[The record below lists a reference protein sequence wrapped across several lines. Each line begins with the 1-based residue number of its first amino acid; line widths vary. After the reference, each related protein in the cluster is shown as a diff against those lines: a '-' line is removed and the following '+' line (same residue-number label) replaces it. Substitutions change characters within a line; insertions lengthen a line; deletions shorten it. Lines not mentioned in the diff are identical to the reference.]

1 LGLGED
7 REQVDHLAALV
18 PARRLASARV
28 LDGYSASMIS
38 TVAVGTDGS
47 GTANVAV
54 KEATEIA
61 RRFGAKLVLLSAT
74 SGSDRS
80 RGSERKDI
88 ELQWAAS
95 SSARLRTILERNEAD
110 VRRAG
115 IDCETHSDEG
125 DPAEVLVRLAAEC
138 DADLLVIGN
147 KGMKRRVLGSVPNTV
162 THKAECS
169 VLVVKTI

>member
-1 LGLGED
+1 
-7 REQVDHLAALV
+7 
-18 PARRLASARV
+18 
-28 LDGYSASMIS
+28 MIS

-47 GTANVAV
+47 GTADLAV
-54 KEATEIA
+54 REATEIA
-61 RRFGAKLVLLSAT
+61 RRFGAKLVLLSAF
-74 SGSDRS
+74 SGSMGPPGTEHQDV
-80 RGSERKDI
+80 ER
-88 ELQWAAS
+88 QWASS
-95 SSARLRTILERNEAD
+95 SSARLRTILERSEED

-115 IDCETHSDEG
+115 IDCETHADEG

-169 VLVVKTI
+169 VLVVKTT